1 MMTAAGGAALPPARD
16 LRVLLGAT
24 TFFGAWLGTLFL
36 QRAFQDWNITSAFF
50 ILDIGY
56 CTLFYLLSRPSPKSI
71 GGTVYERNWAGDV
84 FFVFAAIVILELG
97 HFAEF
102 YAPQLVGTLIL
113 SLIIVFAF
121 VVAIGFWR
129 GFGLVSAL
137 QFTVFAVGMAVA
149 THLSYGASLNFL
161 SALAVAIIT
170 IRGVRISFRNIRR
183 WTARSRKSDE
193 PPPQRRDDLTHA
205 RLR

>member
-56 CTLFYLLSRPSPKSI
+56 CTLFYLLSRPSPKTV
-71 GGTVYERNWAGDV
+71 GGSVYERNWAGDV
-84 FFVFAAIVILELG
+84 FFVFAAIVILELA

-102 YAPQLVGTLIL
+102 YAPQPVGTLIL

-129 GFGLVSAL
+129 GFGPLTAL
-137 QFTVFAVGMAVA
+137 QFSVFAVGMAVA

-161 SALAVAIIT
+161 SAVVVAIIT
-170 IRGVRISFRNIRR
+170 IRGARISHRNLRL
-183 WTARSRKSDE
+183 WTARFRKPNDT
-193 PPPQRRDDLTHA
+193 PPQDELGRHPVR
-205 RLR
+205 